1 MKRIIALTLILILSS
16 TAIVFA
22 NDIGT
27 IKENLTKYN
36 IITDYEIGTI
46 NRAEAAK
53 IIVTMMG
60 MGECERT
67 DTKFIDVP
75 KEYWASGY
83 INRAQEMGII
93 NGHGDGT
100 FKPEQKL
107 TNEQFIKMLVVAL
120 GYEPTVAGTYPTG
133 YFAKA
138 TQLGITRSL
147 DLTGTDVALRS
158 DVAVMVYNALDIPI
172 MYQSG
177 YGDVVTFVVADGKD
191 GIEKITLRIKL
202 DNQLKNKDNT
212 TSQEYNGPEIV
223 FYNVEN
229 NTDLVKLPDSQSQN
243 TSFSGEEYIGRVL
256 KICNL
261 QKKNGTYIFE
271 NSLNE
276 NDNAKYIINNDTYV
290 QITSN
295 TVDIKNI
302 KNDMY
307 AQVWHY
313 TDDKDEIEILK
324 IELMKNKP
332 SGI

>member
-1 MKRIIALTLILILSS
+1 MKKIISLTIALLMIISNV
-16 TAIVFA
+16 AFA
-22 NDIGT
+22 DDFEN
-27 IKENLTKYN
+27 IKHDLTKYN

-60 MGECERT
+60 IGECERENTIFT
-67 DTKFIDVP
+67 DVT

-107 TNEQFIKMLVVAL
+107 TNEQFIKMLVCAL
-120 GYEPTVAGTYPTG
+120 GYEPATTGVYPTG
-133 YFAKA
+133 YFMKA
-138 TQLGITRSL
+138 TQIGITNTL
-147 DLTGTDVALRS
+147 DLTGTNVALRK
-158 DVAVMVYNALDIPI
+158 DVAVMVHNALDIPL
-172 MYQSG
+172 MLQTSF
-177 YGDVVTFVVADGKD
+177 GDYTEYVIADGKAD
-191 GIEKITLRIKL
+191 TEKITLRTRL
-202 DNQLKNKDNT
+202 DANM
-212 TSQEYNGPEIV
+212 
-223 FYNVEN
+223 
-229 NTDLVKLPDSQSQN
+229 PDSEADDEQN
-243 TSFSGEEYIGRVL
+243 TSSNFTGEEYVGRIL
-256 KICNL
+256 KISNI
-261 QKKNGTYIFE
+261 QKKNGTYTFK

-276 NDNAKYIINNDTYV
+276 NDNAKYIVNDDTYV

-295 TVDIKNI
+295 TVDIAEI
-302 KNDMY
+302 KNGMY

-313 TDDKDEIEILK
+313 ANDKDEIEILK